1 MAKRLEP
8 FDAVAF
14 GPGPRDIVM
23 RRRPPSDLR
32 RLWRWVRAHE
42 WPAQVVLVLMIVTV
56 CYVALVFWL
65 LVGAGVA
72 PWVCMITPST
82 NKAQQAGDTAAERP
96 TIHLAP
102 NKESGT

>member
-8 FDAVAF
+8 FDAVAS

-32 RLWRWVRAHE
+32 RLWRWVRARE
-42 WPAQVVLVLMIVTV
+42 WPAQVEIVTV

-72 PWVCMITPST
+72 PWV
-82 NKAQQAGDTAAERP
+82 A
-96 TIHLAP
+96 
-102 NKESGT
+102 